1 MIMKEK
7 HNKSVAHLRLTR
19 SKDKTTQFKMGRRRL
34 WLPLLRMNIQHII
47 LYQESIYQHTFQV
60 NQPTTLYHHNE
71 VTKDKKDHQFQASAT
86 YQTNHPRSQT
96 LHSHPLSSF

>member
-1 MIMKEK
+1 MIMKEN
-7 HNKSVAHLRLTR
+7 NKSVAHLRLTR
-19 SKDKTTQFKMGRRRL
+19 SKDKTTQFKMGKRRL
-34 WLPLLRMNIQHII
+34 WLHLLRMNIQHII
-47 LYQESIYQHTFQV
+47 LCQENIFQHIFQV

-71 VTKDKKDHQFQASAT
+71 ATKDKEDHQFRALAT

>member
-19 SKDKTTQFKMGRRRL
+19 SKDKITQFKMGKRRL
-34 WLPLLRMNIQHII
+34 WLHLPRMNIQHII
-47 LYQESIYQHTFQV
+47 RCRESIFQHTFQA

-71 VTKDKKDHQFQASAT
+71 VTKDKEDHQFQASAT
-86 YQTNHPRSQT
+86 CQTNHPRSQT
-96 LHSHPLSSF
+96 LHSHQLSSF